1 MPSYYVI
8 LEREI
13 PNFDA
18 YVNGHGLSKDS
29 DRLEQLAKG
38 IGVKPLLSFFSVS
51 QEELILLLNS
61 AVSADLNIKSE
72 KEQWFSAED
81 GLRTVRALMDSL
93 QKTQSTAREKL
104 VSELREFERVLI
116 VAHEQDIGWHLGID
130 Y

>member
-13 PNFDA
+13 PNFDV
-18 YVNGHGLSKDS
+18 YVSGHGLSRDS

-51 QEELILLLNS
+51 QEELISLLNG

>member
-51 QEELILLLNS
+51 QEELISLLNG

>member
-13 PNFDA
+13 PGFDV
-18 YVNGHGLSKDS
+18 YVNGHALSKES
-29 DRLEQLAKG
+29 NRLERLGKQ

-51 QEELILLLNS
+51 QGELTSLLDG
-61 AVSADLNIKSE
+61 ADPADLDIKSE

-81 GLRTVRALMDSL
+81 GLNTVRALMDHL
-93 QKTQSTAREKL
+93 RKTQSTDKGQL
-104 VSELREFERVLI
+104 INELREFERVL
-116 VAHEQDIGWHLGID
+116 VAAHEQNIGWHLGID

>member
-1 MPSYYVI
+1 VPSYYVI

-51 QEELILLLNS
+51 QEELISLLNG

>member
-1 MPSYYVI
+1 VPSYYVI

-51 QEELILLLNS
+51 QEELISLLNG

-93 QKTQSTAREKL
+93 QKTQSTARERR

>member
-51 QEELILLLNS
+51 QEELISLLNG

-116 VAHEQDIGWHLGID
+116 VAHEQDIGGHLGID

>member
-13 PNFDA
+13 PNFDVH
-18 YVNGHGLSKDS
+18 VNGHGLSKDR
-29 DRLEQLAKG
+29 DRLKQLAKG

-51 QEELILLLNS
+51 QEELISLLNG